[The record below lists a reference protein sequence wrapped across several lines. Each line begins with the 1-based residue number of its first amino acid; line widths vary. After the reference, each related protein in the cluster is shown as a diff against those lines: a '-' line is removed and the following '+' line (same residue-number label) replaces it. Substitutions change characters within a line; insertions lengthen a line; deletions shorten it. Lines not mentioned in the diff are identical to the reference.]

1 MAKAFEELDEGD
13 LEQAS
18 EKGWGAAAKI
28 VKAIADERGWG
39 HHTHRDLYD
48 AVDNLVKETGDNELV
63 TLFIVAS
70 SLHTNF
76 YENWYPREF
85 VASGIRQVERF
96 VDKVE
101 PILTPA
107 A

>member
-1 MAKAFEELDEGD
+1 MARASEELDEGD

-28 VKAIADERGWG
+28 VKAIADERGWD
-39 HHTHRDLYD
+39 HRSHRALHD
-48 AVDNLVKETGDNELV
+48 AVLRLVAETGDPELV
-63 TLFIVAS
+63 ILFSVAS

-76 YENWYPREF
+76 YENWYPQEF
-85 VASGIRQVERF
+85 VASGIRQVGRL

-101 PILTPA
+101 PLLAPA
-107 A
+107 E